1 MEDVS
6 VPTSRRPEKRR
17 HKTSGWGHGDL
28 RERGSCGRHQWC
40 NLCSTKVNFLCD
52 QSEPSEGLLVGE
64 LAFEG
69 KRIGWRAKYSI
80 HKAFQRWIFRKLQS
94 GIAHSNFD
102 HSEFSYQ
109 QVQICI
115 EQSSL
120 ALPSNVLSATLPAT
134 WRDLRNEQRGH
145 WPWNIGGTSTLSAGP
160 QQGHEP
166 SLTGLT
172 VLAGPQGRIS
182 DIRIQ
187 SHTIG
192 VTAPRCRDSAVSQ
205 QRCQMRDTEA
215 SPAIR
220 PAVRQW

>member
-1 MEDVS
+1 MVG
-6 VPTSRRPEKRR
+6 KI
-17 HKTSGWGHGDL
+17 
-28 RERGSCGRHQWC
+28 HQ
-40 NLCSTKVNFLCD
+40 
-52 QSEPSEGLLVGE
+52 
-64 LAFEG
+64 
-69 KRIGWRAKYSI
+69 
-80 HKAFQRWIFRKLQS
+80 AFQRWIFGKLQS
-94 GIAHSNFD
+94 GIAHSITVN
-102 HSEFSYQ
+102 SATSSSKS
-109 QVQICI
+109 VQNNQDWHRC
-115 EQSSL
+115 L
-120 ALPSNVLSATLPAT
+120 TLVLSATLPAT

-145 WPWNIGGTSTLSAGP
+145 WPWDIGGTSTLSAGP

-172 VLAGPQGRIS
+172 VSAGPRVGIP

-215 SPAIR
+215 SSAIR